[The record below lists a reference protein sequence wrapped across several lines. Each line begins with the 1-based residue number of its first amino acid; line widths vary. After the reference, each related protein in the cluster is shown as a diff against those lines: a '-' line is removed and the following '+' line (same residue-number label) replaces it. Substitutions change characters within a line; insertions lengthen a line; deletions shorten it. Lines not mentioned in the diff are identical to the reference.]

1 MRVLFT
7 TWAASAHLYN
17 FVPLAWA
24 FVTAGHEVRIASQPA
39 LADTLAATGLPGV
52 TLGSDVDVFGLNDR
66 AGGAEKPVEIFRHH
80 PDSLSWDEMRHG
92 YELFRYAMEAF
103 NDPLVDDLVT
113 FARDWRPD
121 LVVWDP
127 LTFAGAVAARACGAA
142 DARLLMGLDVWTPM
156 RQRYLKLLQ
165 EKPAAQ
171 RVDPVGDWLAET
183 LDRFGLAFEE
193 EAVTGRW
200 TIDQLP
206 ADLRCSATP
215 GLVPMRYVPINGNA
229 VVPAWLSE
237 PPAAPRICLSL
248 GISRGEFRDLRKI
261 TEKQAAD
268 IVAALADLDV
278 EVVAT
283 LPPDVIDPVPP
294 NTRVVPYVPLHALLP
309 TCAVMVS
316 HAGTGTSSNALLSG
330 VPQVLAPSD
339 FDTPLRAGR
348 LVELGAALTVGFD
361 DITGAEVRD
370 AVRRILADESFQDSA
385 RRLRHQVLAEPS
397 PAEVAALLAR
407 WTGE

>member
-1 MRVLFT
+1 LRVLFT

-24 FVTAGHEVRIASQPA
+24 FVTAGHKVRIASQPA
-39 LADTLAATGLPGV
+39 LASTLAATGLPGV
-52 TLGSDVDVFGLNDR
+52 TLGSDVDVYGLNDR

-103 NDPLVDDLVT
+103 NDPLVDDLVR

-165 EKPAAQ
+165 EKPAGE

-183 LDRFGLAFEE
+183 LDRFGLAFDE

-206 ADLRCSATP
+206 ADLRSSATP
-215 GLVPMRYVPINGNA
+215 GLVPMRYVPINGNT

-237 PPAAPRICLSL
+237 PPTAPRICLSL
-248 GISRGEFRDLRKI
+248 GISRDEFRDLRKI

-283 LPPDVIDPVPP
+283 LPPEVIDPVPP

-309 TCAVMVS
+309 TCAVMIS

-339 FDTPLRAGR
+339 FDTPLRAAR

-370 AVRRILADESFQDSA
+370 AVRRILDDESFQDSA
-385 RRLRHQVLAEPS
+385 RRLQQQALAEPS

-407 WTGE
+407 WACE

>member
-1 MRVLFT
+1 LRVLFT

-24 FVTAGHEVRIASQPA
+24 FVTAGHKVRIASQPA
-39 LADTLAATGLPGV
+39 LASTLAATGLPGV
-52 TLGSDVDVFGLNDR
+52 TLGSDVDVYGLNDR

-103 NDPLVDDLVT
+103 NDPLVDDLVR

-165 EKPAAQ
+165 EKPAGE

-183 LDRFGLAFEE
+183 LDRFGLAFDE

-206 ADLRCSATP
+206 ADLRSSATP
-215 GLVPMRYVPINGNA
+215 GLVPMRYVPINGNT

-237 PPAAPRICLSL
+237 PPTAPRICLSL

-261 TEKQAAD
+261 TDKQAAD
-268 IVAALADLDV
+268 IVAALAALDV

-283 LPPDVIDPVPP
+283 LPPEVIDPVPP

-309 TCAVMVS
+309 TCAVMIS

-339 FDTPLRAGR
+339 FDTPLRAAR

-370 AVRRILADESFQDSA
+370 AVRRILDDESFQDSA
-385 RRLRHQVLAEPS
+385 RRLQQQALAEPS

-407 WTGE
+407 WACE